1 MGKHNW
7 SLFSIWSLLFSKFS
21 TIWRYYFNDQKQESY
36 LKSLL
41 LIVSWTFYFLKRK
54 VKLSK
59 VQTLHLS
66 TSTRTKVTQENLE
79 ESQWEL
85 RVNIL
90 QRMDTQGDQHHWKR
104 RKRTND
110 HPSDRKT
117 ESEEAL
123 YSTKDSNCIIAM
135 DQCFCLTFLV
145 KLEAPFKS
153 LIAEI
158 PICYGQH
165 NKFL

>member
-90 QRMDTQGDQHHWKR
+90 QRMDILGDQHHWKR
-104 RKRTND
+104 RRRIHLLNQPCC
-110 HPSDRKT
+110 HREHCSVNVVRK
-117 ESEEAL
+117 
-123 YSTKDSNCIIAM
+123 
-135 DQCFCLTFLV
+135 
-145 KLEAPFKS
+145 
-153 LIAEI
+153 
-158 PICYGQH
+158 G
-165 NKFL
+165 

>member
-1 MGKHNW
+1 MYQRQVFLMGKHNW

-21 TIWRYYFNDQKQESY
+21 IIWRYYFNDQKQEF
-36 LKSLL
+36 LL
-41 LIVSWTFYFLKRK
+41 EVFIVSWTFYFLKRK

-104 RKRTND
+104 RRRI
-110 HPSDRKT
+110 HLLILSCCHR
-117 ESEEAL
+117 EH
-123 YSTKDSNCIIAM
+123 YSVSAVRM
-135 DQCFCLTFLV
+135 
-145 KLEAPFKS
+145 S
-153 LIAEI
+153 
-158 PICYGQH
+158 
-165 NKFL
+165 